1 MEESSGTDSRG
12 ISRDLTSAGAGI
24 HSGPRRQPHLSNHT

>member
-12 ISRDLTSAGAGI
+12 VSRDLTSAAI
-24 HSGPRRQPHLSNHT
+24 TASTTTTTAHITK